1 MKLTE
6 SGALLGAV
14 KLNPSELRP
23 PQSAHGQMQALQTLP
38 AQIGSWDA
46 SDFCFRAGPH
56 MKRTFADIMLGMLE
70 FSLTWEIKSLN
81 FLIDEDLLPVLNLL
95 PIAVQVMGAA
105 VEVHGAS
112 CAPATLRITP
122 EALRG
127 MRALMK
133 AKSPI
138 LHLAADQAPPSPLGQ

>member
-6 SGALLGAV
+6 AGTLLGAV

-70 FSLTWEIKSLN
+70 FALTWEIKSLN

-105 VEVHGAS
+105 VEVQGTS

-138 LHLAADQAPPSPLGQ
+138 LHLAADQAPPSPLEQ